1 MLRRRPVPRNN
12 SNRLTMSCR
21 FLMRHCTNV
30 GRLAPQRNYVV
41 YATYSTHHERLD
53 GIVFSLSKLKNID

>member
-1 MLRRRPVPRNN
+1 MLRRRLIARMGAD
-12 SNRLTMSCR
+12 RLTMSCR

-41 YATYSTHHERLD
+41 YATYRAHYERLD
-53 GIVFSLSKLKNID
+53 AIAFSFSKPKNID